1 MTSTSDT
8 DSGVG
13 AGRRAVVTGAA
24 SGIGRATA
32 LRLAQDGYQL
42 LLIDRDADG
51 LAKTQAGCGTD
62 ATVAVV
68 DLVQTGAALE
78 IIAAA
83 LADQPVQLLV
93 NCAGVGW
100 AADLAETTSQRW
112 DTTLAV
118 NLTGTFALCQLV
130 LPRMLGQGG
139 GVIVNVASAG
149 ALVGLKRRV
158 AYCASK
164 AGVLGLTRAIAAD
177 HALDGIR
184 INAVCPGTVDSPWIG
199 RILQGDADPVATRGR
214 MEQRQLDGRMG
225 TPEEVAEWISFISSD
240 KGRFMNGAA
249 LVIDGGLT
257 AV

>member
-1 MTSTSDT
+1 VSEL
-8 DSGVG
+8 
-13 AGRRAVVTGAA
+13 RAIVTGAA

-32 LRLAQDGYQL
+32 LRLAEDGYHL
-42 LLIDRDADG
+42 LLVDRDADAV
-51 LAKTQAGCGTD
+51 AKVA
-62 ATVAVV
+62 ATVASSAVV
-68 DLVQTGAALE
+68 VAADLTQLDASLTAIGAALD
-78 IIAAA
+78 A
-83 LADQPVQLLV
+83 QPVDLLV

-100 AADLAETTSQRW
+100 AADTAETSLAQW

-118 NLTGTFALCQLV
+118 NLTAMFALCQLV
-130 LPRMLGQGG
+130 LPDMLARRR
-139 GVIVNVASAG
+139 GVIVNIASAG

-177 HALDGIR
+177 HAADGIR
-184 INAVCPGTVDSPWIG
+184 INAICPGTVDSPWIG
-199 RILQGDADPVATRGR
+199 RILDGDSDPVATRQR

-225 TPEEVAEWISFISSD
+225 TPEEVAEWISFVSSD

>member
-1 MTSTSDT
+1 MTNPT
-8 DSGVG
+8 
-13 AGRRAVVTGAA
+13 APAPRALVTGAG

-32 LRLAQDGYQL
+32 LRLAQDGYRL
-42 LLIDRDADG
+42 LLVDRDADG
-51 LAKTQAGCGTD
+51 LAKTQADCGTQPQ
-62 ATVAVV
+62 TVVV
-68 DLVQTGAALE
+68 DLVQTGTAVSA
-78 IIAAA
+78 IAAA
-83 LADQPVQLLV
+83 LGVEPLGLLV

-100 AADLAETTSQRW
+100 AADSAETTAELW
-112 DTTLAV
+112 DTTVAV
-118 NLTGTFALCQLV
+118 NLTATFALCQLV
-130 LPRMLGQGG
+130 LPDMLARGG

-177 HALDGIR
+177 HAADGIR

-199 RILQGDADPVATRGR
+199 RILQGDSDPVATRGR

-225 TPEEVAEWISFISSD
+225 TPEEVAEWISFISSE